1 LSILGIHCCSG
12 GRDRSKG
19 FARLVAHIMRLCLC
33 DNKQKS
39 IIHEAIESG
48 LGLFLAV
55 EESLRVLGQWLCGK
69 CINICAL
76 SRACHHLGDLIRV
89 IFTTGEIES
98 NILVISTINKG
109 PRYSCC

>member
-1 LSILGIHCCSG
+1 
-12 GRDRSKG
+12 
-19 FARLVAHIMRLCLC
+19 MRLCLC

-69 CINICAL
+69 CINICTL
-76 SRACHHLGDLIRV
+76 SQACHHLGDLIRV
-89 IFTTGEIES
+89 IFTAGEIES
-98 NILVISTINKG
+98 NILVISKPSTKVPDILAIKE
-109 PRYSCC
+109 